1 MWKIKS
7 LSWSKINTFETSR
20 SQFIK
25 TYFEEEPFF
34 ETKEILF
41 WKILWTIIELWSFD
55 EDEIIRAISKD
66 RNWEIQ
72 EVEDWK
78 VKSYKEIISR
88 ISENED
94 FVEKLLNFQFDLFP
108 VYEQKLQQFID
119 GICCLGFIDN
129 CPDIV
134 DDWLHTFREFKTWKK
149 TWDQK
154 RADNH
159 WQLYFYA
166 LMIEEQSWII
176 PKTAYLD
183 WIVTSEDENGN
194 IIPTW
199 EIKTFKVDIDPKE
212 VKKWR
217 KRIPKIFK
225 DMNDEYEKW
234 LESQEWQLEIDTSK
248 MKEYAELERQKKDIL
263 DKQSILKDEI
273 DKEMKDKKVDS
284 YKQDWIWSFYY
295 IQKKKW
301 DYPEDIISK
310 EESINEKYK
319 WELQE
324 VLILKQEFEE
334 KTEPEVSSTLSFRL
348 WK

>member
-7 LSWSKINTFETSR
+7 LSWSKINSFENSR

-25 TYFEEEPFF
+25 TYFEEEPFY
-34 ETKEILF
+34 ETKEIIF
-41 WKILWTIIELWSFD
+41 WKVLWTIIELWSFD
-55 EDEIIRAISKD
+55 EEEIITTLSKW

-72 EVEDWK
+72 EIESWK
-78 VKSYKEIISR
+78 LKNYKEVINR

-94 FVEKLLNFQFDLFP
+94 FVEKLLDFQFDLFP
-108 VYEQKLQQFID
+108 VYEQRLQQFID
-119 GICCLGFIDN
+119 WICCLGFLDN

-134 DDWLHTFREFKTWKK
+134 DTWLWEFREFKTWKK
-149 TWDQK
+149 PWDQE

-166 LMIEEQSWII
+166 LMIEEQSWNL

-183 WIVTSEDENGN
+183 WIETAEDENGN

-212 VKKWR
+212 VKKMRR
-217 KRIPKIFK
+217 KIPKIFK
-225 DMNDEYEKW
+225 QMNDEYEKW

-263 DKQSILKDEI
+263 EKQSLLKTEI
-273 DKEMKDKKVDS
+273 DKEMKEKKVDT
-284 YKQDWIWSFYY
+284 YKQEWIWSFYY

-301 DYPEDIISK
+301 EYPEDIIKK
-310 EESINEKYK
+310 EENINEKFK
-319 WELQE
+319 DEMQE
-324 VLILKQEFEE
+324 VLELKSEFEE
-334 KTEPEVSSTLSFRL
+334 KTEPDITYNLSFRL